1 MSEVKVD
8 TISERTAANGVAVD
22 GVTIKDSGLTI
33 PSGGTLTIDSGGI
46 ITNNGSSSGFG
57 SRNTDAAF
65 LETRSGDY
73 YTSIGDNTWGKMPVG
88 EASAT
93 THFDTAS
100 GFDSTNNRWTCPSGQ
115 AGKYLI
121 GHSLAVHSNGSLV
134 YTSNGA
140 LYKNGS
146 VLERSEDHHRS
157 NSAVADHNKFAF
169 VPYLV
174 ELSVGD
180 YIEWYTKTWW
190 ASSNRI
196 LAWSKWGFKLT

>member
-33 PSGGTLTIDSGGI
+33 PSGGTLTIDSGGT

-57 SRNTDAAF
+57 SGNTDAAF
-65 LETRSGDY
+65 LETRSGGY
-73 YTSIGDNTWGKMPVG
+73 YTSIGDEIWGKMPVG

-121 GHSLAVHSNGSLV
+121 GHSLKVHSNGSMV
-134 YTSNGA
+134 YTCNGA

-146 VLERSEDHHRS
+146 VLEHSGDHHRT
-157 NSAVADHNKFAF
+157 NSSLANDNIFAF

-180 YIEWYTKTWW
+180 YIEFYTRTNW

-196 LAWSKWGFKLT
+196 LGWSKWGFKLT

>member
-1 MSEVKVD
+1 MASLLKANS
-8 TISERTAANGVAVD
+8 ISAATGSTV
-22 GVTIKDSGLTI
+22 TI
-33 PSGGTLTIDSGGI
+33 PSGTTLDIASGAT

-57 SRNTDAAF
+57 SSNSDAAF
-65 LETRSGDY
+65 LETRSGGY

-121 GHSLAVHSNGSLV
+121 GHSLKVHSNGALV
-134 YTSNGA
+134 YTCNGA

-146 VLERSEDHHRS
+146 VLERSVDFNRS
-157 NSAVADHNKFAF
+157 NSSLADDNMFAF
-169 VPYLV
+169 APYLV
-174 ELSVGD
+174 ELLVGD
-180 YIEWYTKTWW
+180 YIEWYTKTDW